1 MSGLR
6 VRRLRALARESLA
19 DALRRRIVP
28 AIGLA
33 ALASLWLVDSCTSCS
48 PSVSV
53 SGRALPLPEVAGLGG
68 VLVVVALSQWSLVLA
83 GVLASDHLSET
94 LSDGSAA
101 LVLARPVGRG
111 TFALARLA
119 GVLALAWAT
128 AALLLGATAG
138 LLAARQGL
146 DPRPVL
152 AALAACM
159 TGAVAVAALAM
170 SASLVLPRT
179 ATALL
184 CVLGVGVIGAVNAAS
199 LFGAPLGGFGAALD
213 RFGPPLLSATLQPLA
228 PWLEPAGVNGDP
240 AELALRLALW
250 AGASVALL
258 VALARRIEIP
268 G

>member
-1 MSGLR
+1 MSARG
-6 VRRLRALARESLA
+6 LRALARESLA

-48 PSVSV
+48 PNVSV
-53 SGRALPLPEVAGLGG
+53 SGRELPLPEVAGIGG
-68 VLVVVALSQWSLVLA
+68 VLVVVALAQWSLVLA

-94 LSDGSAA
+94 LADGSAA

-111 TFALARLA
+111 AFALARLA

-128 AALLLGATAG
+128 AALLIGATAG

-146 DPRPVL
+146 EPWPAL
-152 AALAACM
+152 GSLAACM
-159 TGAVAVAALAM
+159 TGAVVVAALAM
-170 SASLVLPRT
+170 SASLALPRV

-184 CVLGVGVIGAVNAAS
+184 CVVGVGVVGSVNAAS
-199 LFGAPLGGFGAALD
+199 LLGVELGGAAAVID
-213 RFGPPLLSATLQPLA
+213 RFGPPLLSGALLPLA
-228 PWLEPAGVNGDP
+228 AWLDPAVVAGDP
-240 AELALRLALW
+240 AAVALRLALW
-250 AGASVALL
+250 AAASVALL
-258 VALARRIEIP
+258 VALVRRIEIA